1 LASQLK
7 WGVGRMKV
15 LTVDLGERS
24 YPIYIGEGILAEIG
38 DLFIKHNIGKGSPL
52 LIVTD
57 DHVAKHHLDGVENNL
72 QAAGYTT
79 ASYTVKSGEKS
90 KSLSVLEDV
99 VSAALEAG
107 LDRKST
113 VIALGGGVVGDLA
126 GFVAASYM
134 RGVRFVQIP
143 TTILAHD
150 SSVGGKVAVNHPL
163 AKNIIGAFH
172 QPELVLYDTATLRTL
187 PDRDTRAGLA
197 EMIKHGLIWDAEFT
211 DWLEANADKLVA
223 LDQEALKHGLYE
235 GCKVKSIVVSQD
247 EKENDLRA
255 ILNLGH
261 TIGHALEAVAGYNEL
276 LHGEAISI
284 GMVGSAK
291 VAVRLGYPEHI
302 YTVTKRILQAFGLP
316 TRLPAHLDTDA
327 IMSAMMH
334 DKKFSEGNI
343 VFIVPTEI
351 GKVEIN
357 KNVSAALVRDVVE
370 QLKQEV

>member
-1 LASQLK
+1 MGGEPMIK
-7 WGVGRMKV
+7 E
-15 LTVDLGERS
+15 LTVDLGSRS
-24 YPIYIGEGILAEIG
+24 YPIYIGEGLLGRIG
-38 DLFIKHNIGKGSPL
+38 AYFEKHGISKASPL

-57 DHVAKHHLDGVENNL
+57 SQVAKHHLTGVVENL
-72 QAAGYTT
+72 ESTGF
-79 ASYTVKSGEKS
+79 TVATYVADSGEKS
-90 KSLSVLEDV
+90 KSLSVLEEIV
-99 VSAALEAG
+99 GVALEAG

-113 VIALGGGVVGDLA
+113 VVALGGGVVGDLA

-134 RGVRFVQIP
+134 RGIRFVQAP

-187 PDRDTRAGLA
+187 PDREVRAGLS

-211 DWLEANADKLVA
+211 DWCEENAQRLVS
-223 LDQEALKHGLYE
+223 LDPEALQQGLYV
-235 GCKVKSIVVSQD
+235 GCGVKAAVVSQD
-247 EKENDLRA
+247 ERENDLRA

-261 TIGHALEAVAGYNEL
+261 TIGHALEAVAGYGEL

-291 VAVRLGYPEHI
+291 LSVRLGNPEYI
-302 YTVTKRILQAFGLP
+302 YEKTKRILQAFGLP
-316 TRLPAHLDTDA
+316 TKLPEHLDTDE
-327 IMSAMMH
+327 IMRAMMH
-334 DKKFSEGNI
+334 DKKFQEGNM
-343 VFIVPTEI
+343 VFIIPTDI

-357 KNVSAALVRDVVE
+357 KQVSTALVREVVE
-370 QLKQEV
+370 QLKREE